1 MTRTYGS
8 ILGMKEDDD
17 FSHYFGDALEGRY
30 DCVDRIVVNGY
41 FPRGHS
47 GGGFRS
53 WWRDLTGS
61 DESLDQ
67 EHLVR
72 MAGRFSRRVHHYAKA
87 NGLALIHCAAGERK
101 HRLAEE
107 HLPKDPNF
115 TGLFLI
121 LVAKAPALVWKITRG
136 QSQVPHLEASKP
148 WPYVNHYH
156 FHFIDKEWGHLTI
169 KMSGHPPFGM
179 QVMLNAHEWVERR
192 ARKETVSVIK
202 EGNCF
207 VGGSFQALDQIAD
220 TLCENHTI
228 GRLTEVCE
236 RWVYSSC
243 LCFGLDIEEQRRS
256 GFRYQYSCY
265 QLEVQPQSPLQERRD
280 T

>member
-17 FSHYFGDALEGRY
+17 FSHDFGDALEGRY
-30 DCVDRIVVNGY
+30 DCIDRIVVNGY

-121 LVAKAPALVWKITRG
+121 LVAKAPAWCGRSHVARAKCRIWK
-136 QSQVPHLEASKP
+136 PASP
-148 WPYVNHYH
+148 
-156 FHFIDKEWGHLTI
+156 GLT
-169 KMSGHPPFGM
+169 
-179 QVMLNAHEWVERR
+179 
-192 ARKETVSVIK
+192 
-202 EGNCF
+202 
-207 VGGSFQALDQIAD
+207 
-220 TLCENHTI
+220 
-228 GRLTEVCE
+228 
-236 RWVYSSC
+236 
-243 LCFGLDIEEQRRS
+243 
-256 GFRYQYSCY
+256 
-265 QLEVQPQSPLQERRD
+265 
-280 T
+280 

>member
-1 MTRTYGS
+1 
-8 ILGMKEDDD
+8 MKEDDD

-115 TGLFLI
+115 TGLFLSPG
-121 LVAKAPALVWKITRG
+121 LTSITTTFT
-136 QSQVPHLEASKP
+136 SSTK
-148 WPYVNHYH
+148 
-156 FHFIDKEWGHLTI
+156 
-169 KMSGHPPFGM
+169 SG
-179 QVMLNAHEWVERR
+179 
-192 ARKETVSVIK
+192 
-202 EGNCF
+202 
-207 VGGSFQALDQIAD
+207 
-220 TLCENHTI
+220 
-228 GRLTEVCE
+228 
-236 RWVYSSC
+236 
-243 LCFGLDIEEQRRS
+243 DI
-256 GFRYQYSCY
+256 
-265 QLEVQPQSPLQERRD
+265 SPSR
-280 T
+280 